1 MNIPVKTLSSG
12 FSLPVFGLG
21 TWQMGGRLE
30 HNQKNDDAKDI
41 ATIQEAIQQG
51 ITHIDTAEK
60 YAAGYAETLIGKA
73 VKDFDRKKLFL
84 TSKVWADHLLYADV
98 ISACKASLERLQTA
112 YLDLY
117 LVHKPN
123 PEIPIADT
131 MHALDDLV
139 AEGLIKHIGV
149 SNFTNERLEEAQFY
163 AKNKIVVNQVH
174 YNLTHREV
182 ERKNVL
188 NYCENNDIMV
198 IAYRPIGKGIFAE
211 KSITILDEM
220 CKKYHKSPTQIAINW
235 LTSQPNIVTIAK
247 TSDPKHLKENIEA
260 LDFTMSPE
268 DIETLRREF
277 PDQQD
282 ISDIVPLT

>member
-1 MNIPVKTLSSG
+1 MNIPVKTLPSD

-21 TWQMGGRLE
+21 TWEMGGRHERNLD
-30 HNQKNDDAKDI
+30 NDDERDI
-41 ATIQEAIQQG
+41 TTIQKALQMG
-51 ITHIDTAEK
+51 ITHIDTAEA
-60 YAAGYAETLIGKA
+60 YAAGYTETLIGKA
-73 VKDFDRKKLFL
+73 IQSVDRKKLFL
-84 TSKVWADHLLYADV
+84 TSKVSADHLLYADV
-98 ISACKASLERLQTA
+98 MTACKASLKRLQTD

-149 SNFTNERLEEAQFY
+149 SNFNNERLEEAQFY
-163 AKNKIVVNQVH
+163 AKNKIVANEVH

-188 NYCENNDIMV
+188 TYCENNDIMV
-198 IAYRPIGKGIFAE
+198 IAYRPVGKGTYAK

-282 ISDIVPLT
+282 ISDIVPLV